1 MAYFEERIDED
12 LVNGLVGNLMAADNK
27 RVAAMLNALI
37 DDNDTKLN
45 GYTTMC
51 FRHGE
56 VMYYHEE
63 YRRGGFSN
71 TYMTP
76 ILHKDL
82 RDRFEV
88 IERERLILKEHTQK
102 IKQILTIL
110 LKGVRDRQML
120 RATVLLKGVRDHQML
135 RDLLPDCMS
144 QYVIPHKERRM
155 PQHLVWQL
163 TDRQIREYQE
173 ILPLIQMYSASNILL

>member
-63 YRRGGFSN
+63 YQRGVFSN
-71 TYMTP
+71 THMTP
-76 ILHKDL
+76 TLHKDL

-88 IERERLILKEHTQK
+88 IEQERLILKEHTQK
-102 IKQILTIL
+102 IKQILT
-110 LKGVRDRQML
+110 
-120 RATVLLKGVRDHQML
+120 VLLKGVRNHQML

-144 QYVIPHKERRM
+144 QYVIPHTERYM

-173 ILPLIQMYSASNILL
+173 ILPLIQMYSASSILL

>member
-56 VMYYHEE
+56 VMCYHEE
-63 YRRGGFSN
+63 YQRGGFSN

-102 IKQILTIL
+102 IKQILT
-110 LKGVRDRQML
+110 
-120 RATVLLKGVRDHQML
+120 VLLKGVRDHQML

-144 QYVIPHKERRM
+144 QYVIPHKERYM

-173 ILPLIQMYSASNILL
+173 ILPLIQMYSASSILL

>member
-1 MAYFEERIDED
+1 MAYFGERIDEG
-12 LVNGLVGNLMAADNK
+12 LVNGLVSNLMAADNK
-27 RVAAMLNALI
+27 RVAAMLNVLI

-82 RDRFEV
+82 RDRFKV
-88 IERERLILKEHTQK
+88 IEQERLILKEHTQK
-102 IKQILTIL
+102 IKQIL
-110 LKGVRDRQML
+110 
-120 RATVLLKGVRDHQML
+120 TVLLKGVRDHQML

-144 QYVIPHKERRM
+144 QYVIPHKERYM

-163 TDRQIREYQE
+163 TDKQIREYQE
-173 ILPLIQMYSASNILL
+173 ILPLIQMYSASSILL

>member
-1 MAYFEERIDED
+1 MAYFGERIDEG
-12 LVNGLVGNLMAADNK
+12 LVNGLVSNLMATDNK

-37 DDNDTKLN
+37 DDNDDKLN

-56 VMYYHEE
+56 VMYYHED
-63 YRRGGFSN
+63 YQRDGYGN
-71 TYMTP
+71 PYMTP

-110 LKGVRDRQML
+110 LKGVRD
-120 RATVLLKGVRDHQML
+120 HQML

-144 QYVIPHKERRM
+144 QYVIPHKERYM

>member
-63 YRRGGFSN
+63 FRRGGFSN

-102 IKQILTIL
+102 IKQILT
-110 LKGVRDRQML
+110 
-120 RATVLLKGVRDHQML
+120 VLLKGVRDHQML

-144 QYVIPHKERRM
+144 QYVIPHKERYM

-173 ILPLIQMYSASNILL
+173 ILPLIQMYSASSILL

>member
-76 ILHKDL
+76 TLHKDL

-120 RATVLLKGVRDHQML
+120 R
-135 RDLLPDCMS
+135 DLLPDCMS
-144 QYVIPHKERRM
+144 QYVIPHTERYM

-173 ILPLIQMYSASNILL
+173 ILPLIQMYSASSILL

>member
-1 MAYFEERIDED
+1 MAHFGERIDEG

-63 YRRGGFSN
+63 YQRGGFSN
-71 TYMTP
+71 AYMTP

-102 IKQILTIL
+102 IKQILT
-110 LKGVRDRQML
+110 
-120 RATVLLKGVRDHQML
+120 VLLKAVRDHQML

-163 TDRQIREYQE
+163 TDKQIREYQE
-173 ILPLIQMYSASNILL
+173 ILPLIQMYSASSILL

>member
-1 MAYFEERIDED
+1 MAYFGENIDEG
-12 LVNGLVGNLMAADNK
+12 LVNGLVNNLMATDNK
-27 RVAAMLNALI
+27 RVATMLNALI
-37 DDNDTKLN
+37 DDNDAKLN
-45 GYTTMC
+45 GYTMMC

-63 YRRGGFSN
+63 YQRGGFGN
-71 TYMTP
+71 PYMTP

-102 IKQILTIL
+102 IKQILT
-110 LKGVRDRQML
+110 
-120 RATVLLKGVRDHQML
+120 VLLKGVRDHQML

-144 QYVIPHKERRM
+144 QYVIPHKERHM

-163 TDRQIREYQE
+163 NDRQIREYRE
-173 ILPLIQMYSASNILL
+173 ILPLIQMYSASSILL

>member
-1 MAYFEERIDED
+1 MAYFGERIDEG
-12 LVNGLVGNLMAADNK
+12 LVNGLVSNLMAADNK

-63 YRRGGFSN
+63 YQRGGFSN

-102 IKQILTIL
+102 IKQILT
-110 LKGVRDRQML
+110 
-120 RATVLLKGVRDHQML
+120 VLLKGVRDHQML
-135 RDLLPDCMS
+135 RDRLPDCMS

-163 TDRQIREYQE
+163 TDRQIREYRE
-173 ILPLIQMYSASNILL
+173 ILPLIQMYSASSILL

>member
-1 MAYFEERIDED
+1 MAYFGERIDEG
-12 LVNGLVGNLMAADNK
+12 LVNGLVSNLMATDNK

-63 YRRGGFSN
+63 YQRGVIGSSS
-71 TYMTP
+71 YMTP

-88 IERERLILKEHTQK
+88 IEQERLILKEHTQK
-102 IKQILTIL
+102 IKQILT
-110 LKGVRDRQML
+110 
-120 RATVLLKGVRDHQML
+120 VLLKGVRNHQML

-144 QYVIPHKERRM
+144 QYVIPHKERYM

-173 ILPLIQMYSASNILL
+173 ILPLIQMYSASSILL

>member
-63 YRRGGFSN
+63 FRRGGFSN

-88 IERERLILKEHTQK
+88 IERERLILKGHTQK
-102 IKQILTIL
+102 IKQILT
-110 LKGVRDRQML
+110 
-120 RATVLLKGVRDHQML
+120 VLLKGVRNRQML

-144 QYVIPHKERRM
+144 QYVIPHTERYM

>member
-1 MAYFEERIDED
+1 MAYFGERFDEG
-12 LVNGLVGNLMAADNK
+12 LVNGLVSNLMATDNK
-27 RVAAMLNALI
+27 RVAEMLNKLI
-37 DDNDTKLN
+37 DANDAKAN
-45 GYTTMC
+45 SGYSPMC

-56 VMYYHEE
+56 VMCYHEE
-63 YRRGGFSN
+63 YQRRGFSN

-110 LKGVRDRQML
+110 LKGVRD
-120 RATVLLKGVRDHQML
+120 HQML

-163 TDRQIREYQE
+163 TYRQIREYQE
-173 ILPLIQMYSASNILL
+173 ILPLIQMYSASSILL

>member
-1 MAYFEERIDED
+1 MAYFGERIDEG

-63 YRRGGFSN
+63 YQRGVFSN

-88 IERERLILKEHTQK
+88 IEQERLILKEHTQK

-110 LKGVRDRQML
+110 LKGVRD
-120 RATVLLKGVRDHQML
+120 HQTL
-135 RDLLPDCMS
+135 RDLLPDCLS
-144 QYVIPHKERRM
+144 QYVIPHRERHM

-163 TDRQIREYQE
+163 NDRQIREYQE
-173 ILPLIQMYSASNILL
+173 ILPLIQMYSASSILL

>member
-1 MAYFEERIDED
+1 MAYFGERIDEG

-27 RVAAMLNALI
+27 RVATMLHALI
-37 DDNDTKLN
+37 DDNETTLN

-63 YRRGGFSN
+63 YQRGKFSN

-88 IERERLILKEHTQK
+88 IEQERLILKEHTQK
-102 IKQILTIL
+102 IKQILT
-110 LKGVRDRQML
+110 
-120 RATVLLKGVRDHQML
+120 VLLKGVRDYQML

-163 TDRQIREYQE
+163 NDRQIREYRE
-173 ILPLIQMYSASNILL
+173 TLPLIQMYSASSILL

>member
-1 MAYFEERIDED
+1 MAYFGENVDESMVNS
-12 LVNGLVGNLMAADNK
+12 LVNNLVDGLVGMLMATDNK
-27 RVAAMLNALI
+27 RVATMLNELI
-37 DDNDTKLN
+37 DDNDAKLN
-45 GYTTMC
+45 GYNRMC

-56 VMYYHEE
+56 ITYYHEE
-63 YRRGGFSN
+63 YQRSGFSSL
-71 TYMTP
+71 YMTP

-102 IKQILTIL
+102 IKQILT
-110 LKGVRDRQML
+110 
-120 RATVLLKGVRDHQML
+120 VLLKGVRDHQML

-144 QYVIPHKERRM
+144 QYVIPHKERYM

-163 TDRQIREYQE
+163 NDRQIREYQE
-173 ILPLIQMYSASNILL
+173 ILPLIQMYSASSILL

>member
-1 MAYFEERIDED
+1 MAYFGERIDEG
-12 LVNGLVGNLMAADNK
+12 LVNGLVGNLMAVDNK
-27 RVAAMLNALI
+27 RVATMLNALI
-37 DDNDTKLN
+37 DDNDAKLN

-63 YRRGGFSN
+63 YQRGGFSN

-88 IERERLILKEHTQK
+88 IEQERLILKEHTQK
-102 IKQILTIL
+102 IKQILII
-110 LKGVRDRQML
+110 
-120 RATVLLKGVRDHQML
+120 LLKGVRDHQML
-135 RDLLPDCMS
+135 RDLLPDCMA
-144 QYVIPHKERRM
+144 QYVIPHKERLM

-163 TDRQIREYQE
+163 NDRQIREYQE
-173 ILPLIQMYSASNILL
+173 ILPLIQMYSASSILL

>member
-1 MAYFEERIDED
+1 MAYFGESIDEG
-12 LVNGLVGNLMAADNK
+12 LVNGLVNNLMATDNK
-27 RVAAMLNALI
+27 RVATMLNALI
-37 DDNDTKLN
+37 DDNDAKLN
-45 GYTTMC
+45 GYTMMC

-63 YRRGGFSN
+63 YQRGGFGN
-71 TYMTP
+71 PYMTP

-102 IKQILTIL
+102 IKQILT
-110 LKGVRDRQML
+110 
-120 RATVLLKGVRDHQML
+120 VLLKGVRDHQML

-144 QYVIPHKERRM
+144 QYVIPHKERHM

-163 TDRQIREYQE
+163 SDRQIREYRE
-173 ILPLIQMYSASNILL
+173 ILPLIQMYSASSILL

>member
-1 MAYFEERIDED
+1 MAYFGERIDEG
-12 LVNGLVGNLMAADNK
+12 LVNGLVSNLMATDNK
-27 RVAAMLNALI
+27 RVATMLNALI
-37 DDNDTKLN
+37 DDNDAKLN
-45 GYTTMC
+45 GHTTMC

-63 YRRGGFSN
+63 YQRGGYGN
-71 TYMTP
+71 PYMTP

-88 IERERLILKEHTQK
+88 IEQERLILKEHTQK
-102 IKQILTIL
+102 IKQILT
-110 LKGVRDRQML
+110 
-120 RATVLLKGVRDHQML
+120 VLLKGVRDQQML

-144 QYVIPHKERRM
+144 QYVIPHKERYM

-163 TDRQIREYQE
+163 TDKQIREYQE
-173 ILPLIQMYSASNILL
+173 ILPLIQMYSASSILL

>member
-1 MAYFEERIDED
+1 MAYFRENVYESV
-12 LVNGLVGNLMAADNK
+12 VNGLVSNLMAADNK
-27 RVAAMLNALI
+27 RVAKMLNALI
-37 DDNDTKLN
+37 DDNDIKLN
-45 GYTTMC
+45 GYNKMC

-63 YRRGGFSN
+63 YQRGGFAN
-71 TYMTP
+71 PYMTP

-88 IERERLILKEHTQK
+88 IEQERLILKEHTQK

-110 LKGVRDRQML
+110 LKGVRD
-120 RATVLLKGVRDHQML
+120 HQML

-144 QYVIPHKERRM
+144 QFVVPHMERHM
-155 PQHLVWQL
+155 PQQLVWQL
-163 TDRQIREYQE
+163 NDRQIREYHE
-173 ILPLIQMYSASNILL
+173 ILPLIQMYSASRILL

>member
-1 MAYFEERIDED
+1 MAYFGEIIYDSLASV
-12 LVNGLVGNLMAADNK
+12 LVSNLMATDNK

-63 YRRGGFSN
+63 YQRGGFSN
-71 TYMTP
+71 AYMTP

-102 IKQILTIL
+102 IKQILT
-110 LKGVRDRQML
+110 
-120 RATVLLKGVRDHQML
+120 VLLKGVRDHQML
-135 RDLLPDCMS
+135 RDLLPDCMA
-144 QYVIPHKERRM
+144 QYIIPPKERFM

-163 TDRQIREYQE
+163 NDRQIREYRE
-173 ILPLIQMYSASNILL
+173 ILPLIQMYSASSILL

>member
-1 MAYFEERIDED
+1 MAYFGENVDESV
-12 LVNGLVGNLMAADNK
+12 VNGLVSNLMATDNK

-37 DDNDTKLN
+37 DDNDAMLN

-71 TYMTP
+71 TCMTP

-88 IERERLILKEHTQK
+88 IEQERLILKEHTQK
-102 IKQILTIL
+102 IKQIL
-110 LKGVRDRQML
+110 
-120 RATVLLKGVRDHQML
+120 TVLLKGVRDHQML

-144 QYVIPHKERRM
+144 QYIIPHKERYM

-163 TDRQIREYQE
+163 NDRQIREYQE
-173 ILPLIQMYSASNILL
+173 ILPLIQMYSASSILL

>member
-1 MAYFEERIDED
+1 MAYFGERIDEG
-12 LVNGLVGNLMAADNK
+12 LVNSLVSNLMAADNK
-27 RVAAMLNALI
+27 RVAKMLNALI

-63 YRRGGFSN
+63 YQRGGFSSP
-71 TYMTP
+71 YMTP

-88 IERERLILKEHTQK
+88 IEQERLILKEHTQK
-102 IKQILTIL
+102 IKQIL
-110 LKGVRDRQML
+110 
-120 RATVLLKGVRDHQML
+120 TVLLKGVRDHQML

-144 QYVIPHKERRM
+144 QYVIPHRERFM

-163 TDRQIREYQE
+163 NDRQIREYRE
-173 ILPLIQMYSASNILL
+173 ILPLIQMYSASSILL

>member
-1 MAYFEERIDED
+1 MAYFGERIDEG
-12 LVNGLVGNLMAADNK
+12 LVNGLVSNLMATDNK

-63 YRRGGFSN
+63 YQRSGFSN

-102 IKQILTIL
+102 IKQILT
-110 LKGVRDRQML
+110 
-120 RATVLLKGVRDHQML
+120 VLLKGVRDHQML

-144 QYVIPHKERRM
+144 QYVIPHKERHM

-163 TDRQIREYQE
+163 NDRQIREYRE
-173 ILPLIQMYSASNILL
+173 ILPLIQMYSASSILL

>member
-1 MAYFEERIDED
+1 MAYFGENVDESMVNS
-12 LVNGLVGNLMAADNK
+12 LVNNLVDGLISNLMAADNK
-27 RVAAMLNALI
+27 RVAKMLNALI

-45 GYTTMC
+45 GYNRMC

-63 YRRGGFSN
+63 YQRGGFSN

-82 RDRFEV
+82 RDRFKV
-88 IERERLILKEHTQK
+88 IEQERLILKEHTQK
-102 IKQILTIL
+102 IKQILTI
-110 LKGVRDRQML
+110 
-120 RATVLLKGVRDHQML
+120 LLKGVRDHQML

-144 QYVIPHKERRM
+144 QYVIPHNERYM

-163 TDRQIREYQE
+163 TDKQIREYQE
-173 ILPLIQMYSASNILL
+173 ILPLIQMYSASSILL

>member
-1 MAYFEERIDED
+1 MAYFGERIDEG
-12 LVNGLVGNLMAADNK
+12 LVNGLVSNLMATDNK
-27 RVAAMLNALI
+27 RVATMLNALI
-37 DDNDTKLN
+37 DDNDAKLN
-45 GYTTMC
+45 GYTTMY

-63 YRRGGFSN
+63 YQRGGYGN
-71 TYMTP
+71 PYMTP

-88 IERERLILKEHTQK
+88 IEQERLILKEHTQK

-110 LKGVRDRQML
+110 LKGVRN
-120 RATVLLKGVRDHQML
+120 HQML

-144 QYVIPHKERRM
+144 QYVIPHKERYM

-173 ILPLIQMYSASNILL
+173 ILPLIQMYSASSILL